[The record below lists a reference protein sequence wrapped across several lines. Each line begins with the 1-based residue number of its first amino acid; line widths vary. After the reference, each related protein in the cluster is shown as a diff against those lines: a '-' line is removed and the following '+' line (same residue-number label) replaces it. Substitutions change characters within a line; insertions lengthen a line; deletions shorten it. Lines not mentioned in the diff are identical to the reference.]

1 MAKRFEFRLDPLL
14 SLRKRREDEQR
25 RIVAE
30 GVRSIE
36 NGRDALAGLE
46 RGIDDSMDQ
55 ARKSGRRDKLD
66 IAVALQDQR
75 WRSYLQSRVARQQQ
89 TIHSLE
95 SSLGDAREELVRRST
110 ELKVVSELR
119 ERRLREHVAEQ
130 NRQERL
136 EEDEAANTLYLR
148 RSRATLGRTDTG
160 QARTE
165 SMQWDR

>member
-1 MAKRFEFRLDPLL
+1 
-14 SLRKRREDEQR
+14 
-25 RIVAE
+25 
-30 GVRSIE
+30 
-36 NGRDALAGLE
+36 
-46 RGIDDSMDQ
+46 MDQ

-89 TIHSLE
+89 TIRSLE
-95 SSLGDAREELVRRST
+95 SSLGDSREELVRRST